1 MRLSQSKAGTLR
13 KGYLG
18 AIFWTSQAIKAQLDI
33 QEKYIMNRFYKYW
46 FILTLVMIPMLAFLV
61 MRSGQ
66 TGAKELRTATERLRN
81 ISYRPT
87 KPLAG
92 TNPNREAGQSVAHVS
107 GQSGKGQISPLKW
120 TQKTVTPSVPVS
132 TVKPVNPPQQSLQ
145 RPVQISPSLPEK
157 YVIIGNRIAHP
168 TRIMAR
174 YSVGNRAGR
183 ARSNMTIKNGDQS
196 FDQQAIT
203 SGGVVTLNVTGD
215 EGQDRGSAGK
225 PSGESQDLLE
235 AVLKGEELMSQIK
248 ALKDTGQFDFVEPD
262 YLITVSGTPS
272 DGAFVDGRL
281 WGLRNTGQNGGVS
294 GVDIDAVRAWDIT
307 TGSANVVV
315 AVIDTGIRYTHQ
327 DLQGQMWI
335 NEDEVAGNGVDDDN
349 DGYVDNIYGI
359 DAVNNDGDPMDDNS
373 HGTHCAGTIGASAN
387 DVHPHVG
394 VAWNVKLMAC
404 KFLSGGGWGYTSG
417 AVQCVDWAVANGANV
432 LSNSWGGGGF
442 SQALHDAISSARDQ
456 GVLFVAA
463 AGNSGANA
471 DEDPHYP
478 SNYDLDNVISVAAMD
493 RHGNL
498 ASWSNY
504 GAESVDLAAPGVEIY
519 SATADS
525 DSAYANYSGTSMA
538 CPHVAGVSALLV
550 ARYPGVT
557 VAELRQRLLSA
568 VVPMDSLNG
577 KVVTGGRVNAFQA
590 LSGGEDGDLELSVRA
605 SATPLRGGQ
614 TSVIYARVTDL
625 VPVTG
630 ATVTGTASGLSNL
643 VFLDDGETPD
653 LVSGD
658 AVYSANL
665 VVPND
670 PNLTLIE
677 VQVNASKEGK
687 NAVTSTIALDVVHP
701 VANDF
706 FADRVILTGKHH
718 VVFEA
723 NSEEA
728 SRESGE
734 PSHHYS
740 RNRGGKSLWF
750 SWTAQM
756 SGQAEVNTIGSDF
769 DTILAVYTGDSLG
782 SLQPVASDDDAG
794 GNWTSLVTFSATAGT
809 TYQIAVDGYARD
821 SGDIQGE
828 IIMVNEVSPAND
840 HFADAALLD
849 GSQTHAITFG
859 SNIGATREPGEPR
872 HGARS
877 ADKSVWWN

>member
-1 MRLSQSKAGTLR
+1 LESTLEGLVRLSQSKAGTLR

-404 KFLSGGGWGYTSG
+404 KFLS
-417 AVQCVDWAVANGANV
+417 
-432 LSNSWGGGGF
+432 
-442 SQALHDAISSARDQ
+442 
-456 GVLFVAA
+456 
-463 AGNSGANA
+463 
-471 DEDPHYP
+471 
-478 SNYDLDNVISVAAMD
+478 
-493 RHGNL
+493 
-498 ASWSNY
+498 
-504 GAESVDLAAPGVEIY
+504 
-519 SATADS
+519 
-525 DSAYANYSGTSMA
+525 
-538 CPHVAGVSALLV
+538 
-550 ARYPGVT
+550 
-557 VAELRQRLLSA
+557 
-568 VVPMDSLNG
+568 
-577 KVVTGGRVNAFQA
+577 
-590 LSGGEDGDLELSVRA
+590 
-605 SATPLRGGQ
+605 
-614 TSVIYARVTDL
+614 
-625 VPVTG
+625 
-630 ATVTGTASGLSNL
+630 
-643 VFLDDGETPD
+643 
-653 LVSGD
+653 
-658 AVYSANL
+658 
-665 VVPND
+665 
-670 PNLTLIE
+670 
-677 VQVNASKEGK
+677 
-687 NAVTSTIALDVVHP
+687 
-701 VANDF
+701 
-706 FADRVILTGKHH
+706 
-718 VVFEA
+718 
-723 NSEEA
+723 
-728 SRESGE
+728 
-734 PSHHYS
+734 
-740 RNRGGKSLWF
+740 
-750 SWTAQM
+750 
-756 SGQAEVNTIGSDF
+756 
-769 DTILAVYTGDSLG
+769 
-782 SLQPVASDDDAG
+782 
-794 GNWTSLVTFSATAGT
+794 
-809 TYQIAVDGYARD
+809 
-821 SGDIQGE
+821 
-828 IIMVNEVSPAND
+828 
-840 HFADAALLD
+840 
-849 GSQTHAITFG
+849 
-859 SNIGATREPGEPR
+859 
-872 HGARS
+872 
-877 ADKSVWWN
+877 